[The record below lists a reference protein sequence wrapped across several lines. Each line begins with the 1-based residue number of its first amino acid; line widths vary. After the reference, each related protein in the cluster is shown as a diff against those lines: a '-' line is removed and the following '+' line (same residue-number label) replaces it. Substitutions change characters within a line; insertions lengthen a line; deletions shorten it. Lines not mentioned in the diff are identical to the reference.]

1 MSGSELRLLSYAK
14 VNLTLDVLG
23 RRPEDGYHYIRSIM
37 VPVSLA
43 DEVYLHPDKGV
54 TVTSQPAIP
63 CPPEENL
70 AYRAALALR
79 EASGVNAG
87 ARIHIEK
94 RIPVA
99 GGLAGGSSNAAAV
112 LRGLNRLWGLDLTE
126 EQLGRIGGRLGSDV
140 PFCLFQRP
148 ALVEGIGERIRPIET
163 SRSLWAVVAYPPVAK
178 STGNVYRLL
187 DELHEFPRPDTDRML
202 RALASGDVEEVAA
215 SLGNVFEAVMLPRYP
230 EIRELKERMLDKGA
244 VGASMSG
251 AGPSVLGLV
260 HDRESGEEIA
270 RDLAQRTAA
279 TLAFV
284 VQLYLTGEG
293 RR

>member
-1 MSGSELRLLSYAK
+1 MRLLSYAK

-43 DEVYLHPDKGV
+43 DEVYLHPDRSL
-54 TVTSQPAIP
+54 TVSSQPSIP

-79 EASGVNAG
+79 EASGVDAG
-87 ARIHIEK
+87 ARIHIDK
-94 RIPVA
+94 KIPVA
-99 GGLAGGSSNAAAV
+99 GGLAGGSSNAATV
-112 LRGLNRLWGLDLTE
+112 LRGLNRLWGLDWPE
-126 EQLGRIGGRLGSDV
+126 EQLRRIGGRLGSDV

-148 ALVEGIGERIRPIET
+148 ALVEGIGERIRPVEV
-163 SRSLWAVVAYPPVAK
+163 SRPLWAVVAYPPVAK
-178 STGNVYRLL
+178 STGKVYRWL
-187 DELHEFPRPDTDRML
+187 DELREFPRPDTDRML
-202 RALASGDVEEVAA
+202 RALASGDLGEVAA
-215 SLGNVFEAVMLPRYP
+215 SLGNVFEAVMLPRHP
-230 EIRELKERMLDKGA
+230 EIRELKERMLAKGA
-244 VGASMSG
+244 VGALMSG

-279 TLAFV
+279 TPAFV
-284 VQLYLTGEG
+284 VQLHLTGEG
-293 RR
+293 WRQ